1 MTASAGSPG
10 DTILVTGSSTGLG
23 LETAIYL
30 AKRGFNVYATVRDIA
45 AEPKVQQAA
54 SDRGVSLK
62 VLELDITD
70 QSSIETAVNQIIEEA
85 GSIYGLV
92 NNGGIGLRGCLED
105 LADDEIRQVFET
117 NVFGTIAVTKAV
129 LPHMRATGR
138 GRVLTVSSVGG
149 RISSFG
155 VSMYCASKFALEG
168 FGEALA
174 LEIAPF
180 GLQSVLIEPGIID
193 TTRWTT
199 HRGLAEGAMDP
210 ESPYYRM
217 FQVSEVMSD
226 EVVARSK
233 TTAADV
239 GKAIHTALTVETPKM
254 RYIVGKPASAV
265 VKLRRLLPE
274 PFFEKVYFGG
284 MVKRLEKEAAE
295 AEAPPASTVTQ

>member
-1 MTASAGSPG
+1 MSSVGKPS

-23 LETAIYL
+23 LETALYL
-30 AKRGFNVYATVRDIA
+30 AEQGFKVYATVRDIA
-45 AEPKVQQAA
+45 AEPKVREAA
-54 SDRGVSLK
+54 AKRGVELA
-62 VLELDITD
+62 VLELDITR
-70 QSSIETAVNQIIEEA
+70 QESIDTAVERIIGEA

-105 LADDEIRQVFET
+105 LSDEEIRRVFEA

-129 LPHMRATGR
+129 LPHMRAAGR
-138 GRVLTVSSVGG
+138 GRVITISSVGG

-180 GLQSVLIEPGIID
+180 GLQSILVEPGIID

-199 HRGLAEGAMDP
+199 HRGLAAGALDP
-210 ESPYYRM
+210 SSPYYRM

-226 EVVARSK
+226 DIVARSRTKPLHVAK
-233 TTAADV
+233 T
-239 GKAIHTALTVETPKM
+239 IHTALTAEKPKM
-254 RYIVGKPASAV
+254 RYIVGRPASAV

-274 PFFEKVYFGG
+274 PFFERVYFGG
-284 MVKRLEKEAAE
+284 MLKRLEKDTAE
-295 AEAPPASTVTQ
+295 AEGRSVASVGR